1 MSLVFS
7 SMVLLDVLMISLP
20 FCRSLRFNICIVAV
34 VYRGR
39 LLRHRPCST
48 LGLYPCSHLAFGS
61 ILLVAWI
68 SSFEYTK
75 AFLEKQ
81 LH

>member
-20 FCRSLRFNICIVAV
+20 FSRLLRFNICIVAV
-34 VYRGR
+34 AYRGR
-39 LLRHRPCST
+39 LLWDRPCST

-61 ILLVAWI
+61 IPLVAWI

-75 AFLEKQ
+75 TFLEKQ